1 MKSYQFP
8 AAVRDHSV
16 TQGTVKH
23 VLLTLA
29 TYVDDNGECYPSH
42 KALARATGLSRRTIE
57 RVMKEIPANELQVV
71 EKGKAAGHSTKYRI
85 TVNSRHADGSQTLN
99 SRHGDGSTP
108 VNLSL
113 NSRHG
118 DGLTTNE
125 LPIEL
130 PKARKRAPSPSL
142 ASDAREVVI
151 SPELDTPQFRKS
163 WAEWLEY
170 RKQIKK
176 PLNPLSQQKQ
186 LNKLKFWGSARAV
199 AAINHSIANGWIGI
213 FEPQGQNGH
222 KSKLRTSL
230 DESGLPRL

>member
-16 TQGTVKH
+16 TEGTVKH

-29 TYVDDNGECYPSH
+29 TYANDNGECYPSH

-71 EKGKAAGHSTKYRI
+71 EKGKAAGHSTKYRL
-85 TVNSRHADGSQTLN
+85 TVNSRHADGSQT
-99 SRHGDGSTP
+99 
-108 VNLSL
+108 L

-130 PKARKRAPSPSL
+130 PKARKRAPSRSL
-142 ASDAREVVI
+142 ASDARQVVI
-151 SPELDTPQFRKS
+151 LPELDTPQFRKS

-176 PLNPLSQQKQ
+176 PLSPLSQQKQ

-213 FEPQGQNGH
+213 FEPQGENGH

-230 DESGLPRL
+230 DESRLPRL